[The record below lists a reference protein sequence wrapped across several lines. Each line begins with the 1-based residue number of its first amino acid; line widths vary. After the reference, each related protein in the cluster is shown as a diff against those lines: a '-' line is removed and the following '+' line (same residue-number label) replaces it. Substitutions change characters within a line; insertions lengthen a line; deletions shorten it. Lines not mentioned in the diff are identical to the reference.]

1 MTAEQLTTLK
11 PTTLARRLTRLLD
24 GPLLFVGLSATT
36 VALTVKFAL
45 LYTALHAALAAP
57 AIQGWNW
64 GNHPNTLL
72 IAYKATTCGCGA
84 HLSYAISQGIKH
96 HADVVVVASAADARD
111 ASLAPVRAD
120 RRVQI
125 LTSASSQ
132 TLFRLLPKGG
142 TAILN
147 VQHGRITHRITGSVL
162 PDDFFH

>member
-1 MTAEQLTTLK
+1 MTAEQLSTPKQPTL
-11 PTTLARRLTRLLD
+11 RRRFASLF
-24 GPLLFVGLSATT
+24 GSPLLFLCLSATT
-36 VALTVKFAL
+36 VALAVKLAL
-45 LYTALHAALAAP
+45 LYTTLHAALAAP
-57 AIQGWNW
+57 AIPGWNW
-64 GNHPNTLL
+64 ENHPNTLL

-84 HLSYAISQGIKH
+84 HLTDVISQGVQH

-125 LTSASSQ
+125 LSGISPQ
-132 TLFRLLPKGG
+132 TLSRLLPKGG

-147 VQHGRITHRITGSVL
+147 VQHGRITRRITGSVV